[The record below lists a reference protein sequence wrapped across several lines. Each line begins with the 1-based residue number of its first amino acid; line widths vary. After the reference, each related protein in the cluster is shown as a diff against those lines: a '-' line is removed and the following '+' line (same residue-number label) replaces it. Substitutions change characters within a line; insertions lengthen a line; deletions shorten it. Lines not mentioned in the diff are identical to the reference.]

1 MTQHTNEI
9 YKSPKMSI
17 VETRSHFNFYSP
29 LIVIIFEHQATIMGV
44 GAARQPPSSL
54 DLAFFA
60 NKKFEKVHIQKN
72 HKLMPILF
80 LGKHKFGNS
89 IYNKTGA

>member
-1 MTQHTNEI
+1 
-9 YKSPKMSI
+9 
-17 VETRSHFNFYSP
+17 
-29 LIVIIFEHQATIMGV
+29 MGV

-89 IYNKTGA
+89 IYNKTGE